1 MRIEIER
8 LLLELRGHGF
18 EDQAEPGV
26 ELAVRQMAAMLGVAP
41 KLLWRLVHERQD
53 SSMLSSFRLTR
64 VNYAW

>member
-1 MRIEIER
+1 
-8 LLLELRGHGF
+8 
-18 EDQAEPGV
+18 
-26 ELAVRQMAAMLGVAP
+26 VRQMAAMLGVAP